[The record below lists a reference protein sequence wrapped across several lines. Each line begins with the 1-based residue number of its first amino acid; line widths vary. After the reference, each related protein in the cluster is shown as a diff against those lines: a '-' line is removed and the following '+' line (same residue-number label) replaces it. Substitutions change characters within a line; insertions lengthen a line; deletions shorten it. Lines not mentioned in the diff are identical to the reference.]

1 MNPMDA
7 SAALALNTPVATWL
21 AGLVTIGVVV
31 AYEVLQ
37 RWYHRGTPQGMARVA
52 HANLREAWF
61 RAITEH
67 PGMEL
72 LAVQTLRNSLMSAT
86 LTASTATLGL
96 MGTVTLTATQWP
108 APSLNVPWAWP
119 QISPRLGMELALML
133 ALFISLACAVM
144 AVRSFSHASF
154 IGAMPA
160 GSTPKQQWLPTG
172 IEHVRKAGE
181 LYSWSLRA
189 LLTTAPLVASIA
201 HPLAGPVATLCLV
214 LALWRLDRV
223 PTPTQQT

>member
-1 MNPMDA
+1 MTDDVF
-7 SAALALNTPVATWL
+7 NTTTNAWL
-21 AGLVTIGVVV
+21 AGLLTIAIVL

-61 RAITEH
+61 RATTAH
-67 PGMEL
+67 SGMEL

-96 MGTVTLTATQWP
+96 MGTVTLTVSHWADPSTSLHWGWP
-108 APSLNVPWAWP
+108 LV
-119 QISPRLGMELALML
+119 SPRLGMELALML

-160 GSTPKQQWLPTG
+160 GSTQQQEWLPTG
-172 IEHVRKAGE
+172 IQHVRKAGE

-201 HPLAGPVATLCLV
+201 HPLAGPIAALCLV

-223 PTPTQQT
+223 PSPTHQT

>member
-1 MNPMDA
+1 MTTTPFN
-7 SAALALNTPVATWL
+7 SATQDWL
-21 AGLVTIGVVV
+21 AGLLTLSVVLL
-31 AYEVLQ
+31 YELIQ
-37 RWYHRGTPQGMARVA
+37 RWYHRSTPQGMARVA

-61 RAITEH
+61 RAVTAH
-67 PGMEL
+67 PGSEL

-96 MGTVTLTATQWP
+96 MGTVTLTASRWSDSATQLSLGWP
-108 APSLNVPWAWP
+108 NV
-119 QISPRLGMELALML
+119 SPRLGMELALMM

-154 IGAMPA
+154 ISAMPA
-160 GSTPKQQWLPTG
+160 GSTQQQQWLPTG

-201 HPLAGPVATLCLV
+201 HPMAGPVAAVCLV
-214 LALWRLDRV
+214 FALWRLDRV
-223 PTPTQQT
+223 PAPPPLP

>member
-1 MNPMDA
+1 MTP
-7 SAALALNTPVATWL
+7 SALNDPSQDWL
-21 AGLVTIGVVV
+21 AGLLTLGMVLL
-31 AYEVLQ
+31 YEIIQ
-37 RWYHRGTPQGMARVA
+37 RWYHRNTPQGMARVA

-61 RAITEH
+61 RAVTAH
-67 PGMEL
+67 PGSEL

-96 MGTVTLTATQWP
+96 MGTVTLTASQWHQT
-108 APSLNVPWAWP
+108 APPTSWGWP
-119 QISPRLGMELALML
+119 HLSPRLGMELALML

-154 IGAMPA
+154 ISAMP
-160 GSTPKQQWLPTG
+160 SDSPQQQQWLATG
-172 IEHVRKAGE
+172 ILHVRKAGE

-201 HPLAGPVATLCLV
+201 HPLAGPVAALCLV

-223 PTPTQQT
+223 PSPLTTP